1 MKSILFCAVFYLSFF
16 SNVCVAETA
25 NDALVEDKTV
35 DMDDLFT
42 DPFTADASCLD
53 YCFEGVCF
61 WLDCEIYPPS
71 CSVKT
76 SLRVSH
82 KNPDFVVSAFSGLG
96 ENPWEEFTDMWGS
109 LQEDAGQTVVSWIG
123 APEEIVDGGEAVTTN
138 QQEPTKD
145 QTNSTTFRE
154 VDVVGYYY
162 DFETYSDEYFCG
174 SNTTAFTPHY
184 SSAFDGYLWRTGT
197 TDVLY
202 TLMVFWESIGIPYF
216 KEWGGIY
223 WRTGFIKQLN
233 PAKANAVLSM
243 RGAHIASRDN
253 ETRVYW
259 PATGDPDTDQKF
271 FTLPE
276 GIEADGSNGSVWQMI
291 SPKKDD
297 TCYVFDDIAEEE
309 PTAGDTWSSGR
320 WNDNQ
325 SSSVYTVWR
334 PYECCKKQDDVYIFS
349 VEVQICLEGSFE
361 NDGYF

>member
-1 MKSILFCAVFYLSFF
+1 MKPLLLGAFLYLSLV
-16 SNVCVAETA
+16 SYSKAAQSV
-25 NDALVEDKTV
+25 DAALTTDTSV
-35 DMDDLFT
+35 DMQDLWT
-42 DPFTADASCLD
+42 DPFTADSSCLD

-61 WLDCEIYPPS
+61 FLDCEVWPPS
-71 CSVKT
+71 CSINT

-82 KNPDFVVSAFSGLG
+82 KNPDFVVSAYPDLG
-96 ENPWEEFTDMWGS
+96 GNPWEEFTSMWGDIQQDMG
-109 LQEDAGQTVVSWIG
+109 QEVVSWIG
-123 APEEIVDGGEAVTTN
+123 APADITGGGEAVTTTE
-138 QQEPTKD
+138 QEPTKE
-145 QTNSTTFRE
+145 QTNSTTFKE

-162 DFETYSDEYFCG
+162 DFSDYDEEYFCG

-184 SSAFDGYLWRTGT
+184 TSALDGYLWRTGT

-243 RGAHIASRDN
+243 RAAHIASRSG
-253 ETRVYW
+253 ETRIYW
-259 PATGDPDTDQKF
+259 PATGDPDTDQRF
-271 FTLPE
+271 FRTPG

-291 SPKKDD
+291 APKKDD
-297 TCYVFDDIAEEE
+297 GCYVFDDIAESE

-320 WNDNQ
+320 WSDNQ

-334 PYECCKKQDDVYIFS
+334 PYECCKKKDDVYIFS
-349 VEVQICLEGSFE
+349 VQVQICLSGGFE
-361 NDGYF
+361 I